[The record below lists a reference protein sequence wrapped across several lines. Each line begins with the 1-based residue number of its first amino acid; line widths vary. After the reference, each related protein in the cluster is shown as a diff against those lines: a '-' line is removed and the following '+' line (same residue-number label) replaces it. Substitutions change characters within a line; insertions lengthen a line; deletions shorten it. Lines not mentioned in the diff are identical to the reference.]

1 MSNTIAEHPTPSGR
15 IPNTGGGSLAGAL
28 LRPFRSPRAVLWL
41 VVGVDAAMMMV
52 AFTLFY
58 LVRVNSGLF
67 SDLQGMPVFPV
78 LMVVVLAVAPW
89 LLLFWF
95 SGVYVAV
102 HNRSFFDEFYLVLK
116 VTLVG
121 FAVLFV
127 AVYLDAV
134 SGTGGM
140 ESRRVIS
147 LLIYF
152 AFVVASVG
160 IGRSAVRRIVRRL
173 RRLGLGLRR
182 TVIIGDSPQS
192 RQLLQ
197 MLTEDPELGY
207 AVVGT
212 VTTPIGATDAFARCA
227 VGTVDQ
233 INQIIGNHAVEVTIF
248 GMKHEHEMAMRLMT
262 ETAVADTAIKI
273 IPDMYDLVSGQA
285 RAQHLYGI
293 PLIEVNPQ
301 IMPVWAQR
309 LKRAFDLVFSVA
321 VLLLGL
327 PVWLVLGV
335 LIWLEDRGPVIYSQE
350 RVGLG
355 GKPFLIHKFRS
366 MRVDA
371 EKYGITWAATNDPR
385 VTRIG
390 RFMRQSHLDEIP
402 QFWNVLLG
410 EMSIVGPRPERP
422 FFVEKYTG
430 LLPSYPRR
438 HRVKPGLT
446 GWNQIQA
453 EELVESVEIVSEK
466 LRHDFFYIE
475 NMSLRLDFEIVLRTV
490 IRILKRK
497 GQT

>member
-1 MSNTIAEHPTPSGR
+1 MNNTIAEHPTPSQRFPAAG
-15 IPNTGGGSLAGAL
+15 TLAGL
-28 LRPFRSPRAVLWL
+28 VLRPFRFPRAVLWL
-41 VVGVDAAMMMV
+41 VVVVDAVMV
-52 AFTLFY
+52 MLAFFCFY

-78 LMVVVLAVAPW
+78 LMMMALAVAPW

-102 HNRSFFDEFYLVLK
+102 HNRSFFDEFYSVLK
-116 VTLVG
+116 VTLFG

-134 SGTGGM
+134 SGTGAM

-152 AFVVASVG
+152 AFVIAAVG

-173 RRLGLGLRR
+173 RKLGFGLRR
-182 TVIIGDSPQS
+182 TLIIGDSAQS

-197 MLTEDPELGY
+197 MLAEGPELGY
-207 AVVGT
+207 DVVGT
-212 VTTPIGATDAFARCA
+212 IPTPAGASDQFLRHSMGEAE
-227 VGTVDQ
+227 Q
-233 INQIIGNHAVEVTIF
+233 INQIIRDHNIEVTIF

-262 ETAVADTAIKI
+262 ETAVADTSIKI
-273 IPDMYDLVSGQA
+273 IPDMYDIVSGQA
-285 RAQHLYGI
+285 RAQHLYGV

-309 LKRAFDLVFSVA
+309 LKRTFDITFSIL

-327 PVWLVLGV
+327 PVWLVLGL
-335 LIWLEDRGPVIYSQE
+335 LIWIEDRGPVIYSQE
-350 RVGLG
+350 RTGLG
-355 GKPFLIHKFRS
+355 GKPFMIHKFRS

-390 RFMRQSHLDEIP
+390 RFMRRSHLDEIP

-410 EMSIVGPRPERP
+410 AMSIVGPRPERP

-453 EELVESVEIVSEK
+453 EELVESVEVVSEK

-490 IRILKRK
+490 IRIVKRK

>member
-1 MSNTIAEHPTPSGR
+1 MNNTIAEHPTPSR
-15 IPNTGGGSLAGAL
+15 RLPNTGSLAALL
-28 LRPFRSPRAVLWL
+28 LRPFRSPQAVLWL
-41 VVGVDAAMMMV
+41 VVFVDAVMAMF
-52 AFTLFY
+52 AFFLFY

-78 LMVVVLAVAPW
+78 LLMMVLAVAPW

-95 SGVYVAV
+95 SGIYVAV
-102 HNRSFFDEFYLVLK
+102 HNRSFFDEFYSVLK
-116 VTLVG
+116 VTLFG

-134 SGTGGM
+134 SGTGSM

-152 AFVVASVG
+152 AFVITAVG
-160 IGRSAVRRIVRRL
+160 IGRSVVRRIVRRL
-173 RRLGLGLRR
+173 RKLGFGLRR
-182 TVIIGDSPQS
+182 TLIIGDSTQS

-207 AVVGT
+207 YVVGT
-212 VTTPIGATDAFARCA
+212 VATPIGASDEFRKLSLGD
-227 VGTVDQ
+227 VEQ
-233 INQIIGNHAVEVTIF
+233 INQIIHDQQVEVTIF

-262 ETAVADTAIKI
+262 ETSVADTAIKI
-273 IPDMYDLVSGQA
+273 IPDMYDIVSGQA
-285 RAQHLYGI
+285 RAQHLYGM

-301 IMPVWAQR
+301 IMPLWAQR
-309 LKRAFDLVFSVA
+309 LKRTFDIIFSVA
-321 VLLLGL
+321 VLLFGL
-327 PVWLVLGV
+327 PLWLILGV
-335 LIWLEDRGPVIYSQE
+335 LIWLEDHGPVIYSQE

-355 GKPFLIHKFRS
+355 GKNFMIHKFRS

-402 QFWNVLLG
+402 QFWNILLG

-453 EELVESVEIVSEK
+453 EELVESIEIVSEK

-490 IRILKRK
+490 IRIVKRK

>member
-1 MSNTIAEHPTPSGR
+1 MNNSIAEHPTPSQR
-15 IPNTGGGSLAGAL
+15 FPAAGSLAGLL
-28 LRPFRSPRAVLWL
+28 LRPFRLPRAVLWL
-41 VVGVDAAMMMV
+41 VVVVDAVMV
-52 AFTLFY
+52 MLAFFCFY

-78 LMVVVLAVAPW
+78 LMVMALAVAPW

-95 SGVYVAV
+95 SGIYVAV
-102 HNRSFFDEFYLVLK
+102 HNRSFFDEFYSVLK
-116 VTLVG
+116 VTLFG

-127 AVYLDAV
+127 VVYLDAV
-134 SGTGGM
+134 SGTGAM

-152 AFVVASVG
+152 ALVIAAVG

-173 RRLGLGLRR
+173 RKLGFGLRR
-182 TVIIGDSPQS
+182 TLIIGDSAQS

-197 MLTEDPELGY
+197 MLAEGPELGY
-207 AVVGT
+207 DVVGT
-212 VTTPIGATDAFARCA
+212 IATPIGASDQFLRLA
-227 VGTVDQ
+227 VGEVGQ
-233 INQIIGNHAVEVTIF
+233 INQIIRDQNIEVTIF
-248 GMKHEHEMAMRLMT
+248 GMKHEHDMAMRLMI
-262 ETAVADTAIKI
+262 ETAVADTSIKI
-273 IPDMYDLVSGQA
+273 IPDMYDIVSGQA
-285 RAQHLYGI
+285 RAQHLYGV

-309 LKRAFDLVFSVA
+309 LKRAFDIIFSTL

-327 PVWLVLGV
+327 PLWLLLAL
-335 LIWLEDRGPVIYSQE
+335 LIWLEDHGPVIYSQQ
-350 RVGLG
+350 RVGFG
-355 GKPFLIHKFRS
+355 GKAFMIHKFRS

-371 EKYGITWAATNDPR
+371 EKFGITWAATNDPR

-422 FFVEKYTG
+422 FFVEKYTA

-453 EELVESVEIVSEK
+453 EELVESIEIVSEK